1 MISRKIKLKR
11 KEIVRFGLPTELKDE
26 KICNLGGYNDSNGN
40 PSRPFTYEEED
51 KWMPEIVGLK
61 VTDPG
66 FRSAVTHYYK
76 NLTIKVKPDGVNLE
90 IGFDPD
96 GNPLSIEDYLKYQFS
111 KQHPWTAKTKEECV
125 GAEHLQFYFEDPE
138 AENISKGAKL
148 EVTAKAYVEF
158 AKLDE
163 DEDKMD
169 WLIRTVISK
178 FPELGSLSELTKLN
192 VDRKK
197 LKIAEVIQKDPT
209 YFLEVMN
216 DKDLIYKAE
225 VASMVDAGVLMKEG
239 NKYLNGTENLG
250 SLEGTI
256 SWMKDGNNSQ
266 DYAILKARL
275 DQFGTPITSKAGK
288 SKKETK

>member
-11 KEIVRFGLPTELKDE
+11 KEIVRFGLPPELKQE
-26 KICNLGGYNDSNGN
+26 KICNLGGYNDSSGN

-61 VTDPG
+61 VSDPG
-66 FRSAVTHYYK
+66 FRSAVTHWYK
-76 NLTIKVKPDGVNLE
+76 NLTIKIKPEGVELE
-90 IGFDPD
+90 TGLDSA
-96 GNPLSIEDYLKYQFS
+96 GNPVNTEEYLKF
-111 KQHPWTAKTKEECV
+111 KFAEKHPWTAKTKEECM

-148 EVTAKAYVEF
+148 ELTSKAYVEF

-169 WLIRTVISK
+169 WVLRTVLSK
-178 FPELGSLSELTKLN
+178 FPELGSLTELTKLSI
-192 VDRKK
+192 DKKK
-197 LKIAEVIQKDPT
+197 LKIAEIIQKDPA
-209 YFLEVMN
+209 YFLQVMV

-225 VASMVDAGVLMKEG
+225 IASMVEAGVLLKEG

-250 SLEGTI
+250 SLDGTI
-256 SWMKDGNNSQ
+256 AWMKDGNNSQ

>member
-11 KEIVRFGLPTELKDE
+11 KEIVRFGLPKELKEE
-26 KICNLGGYNDSNGN
+26 KICNLGSYNDSSGN

-51 KWMPEIVGLK
+51 KWMGNIVGCK
-61 VTDPG
+61 PSDPG
-66 FRSAVTHYYK
+66 FRNAVTHWYK
-76 NLTIKVKPDGVNLE
+76 NLTIKIKPEGVELE
-90 IGFDPD
+90 IGVDTS
-96 GNPLSIEDYLKYQFS
+96 GNPVNIEDYLKYKFAQH
-111 KQHPWTAKTKEECV
+111 HPWTAKSKEECM

-148 EVTAKAYVEF
+148 ELTSKAYVEF

-169 WLIRTVISK
+169 WVIRTVLSK
-178 FPELGSLSELTKLN
+178 FPELGSLTELTKLSI
-192 VDRKK
+192 DKKK
-197 LKIAEVIQKDPT
+197 LKIAEVIQKDPS
-209 YFLEVMN
+209 YFLEVMV

-225 VASMVDAGVLMKEG
+225 IASMVEAGVLIKEG

-256 SWMKDGNNSQ
+256 AWMKDGNNSQ

-275 DQFGTPITSKAGK
+275 DQFGTPVTSKAGK